1 MHFSI
6 GSEYPSHYF
15 LSHIYVYRCMYTR
28 QNYINITSHLD
39 IAVMFYSLIVDQKRT
54 QEMQL
59 TITIFIKC
67 IISFLSKEN
76 ENVVH
81 NLFWLMNMAHKI
93 HHFAYFWSDYISSI
107 LPEYAYENRS
117 DKCMSILQRFLSIG
131 ELQVFVCHFTFAS
144 IPPFYRR
151 LNYTGIAFARY
162 WCNIL
167 CLL

>member
-1 MHFSI
+1 
-6 GSEYPSHYF
+6 
-15 LSHIYVYRCMYTR
+15 MYTR

-81 NLFWLMNMAHKI
+81 NLF
-93 HHFAYFWSDYISSI
+93 
-107 LPEYAYENRS
+107 
-117 DKCMSILQRFLSIG
+117 
-131 ELQVFVCHFTFAS
+131 
-144 IPPFYRR
+144 
-151 LNYTGIAFARY
+151 
-162 WCNIL
+162 
-167 CLL
+167 